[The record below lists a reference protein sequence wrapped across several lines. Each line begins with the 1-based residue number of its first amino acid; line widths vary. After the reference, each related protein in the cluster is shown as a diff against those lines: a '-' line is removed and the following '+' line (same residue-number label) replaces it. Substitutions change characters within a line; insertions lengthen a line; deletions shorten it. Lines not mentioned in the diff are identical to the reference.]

1 MNPWDTLE
9 GKRIWKTKAQY
20 FNWLRGGL
28 RKLWSDYPLRK
39 EWKKGQL
46 RPLTQEEK
54 LVKKYHP
61 STKNVGQCVMCKEWM
76 AGSKLECDH
85 LHPSNGCKDW
95 GDINGFLRYCATA
108 LPNELQL
115 CCKPCHAIKTYAERM
130 GITFEQAKI
139 EKQLIAICKDIKKCN
154 KLLASHN
161 LPCNNAK
168 VRKEGVR
175 KLLEERKI

>member
-1 MNPWDTLE
+1 MNPWETPE
-9 GKRIWKTKAQY
+9 GARIWKTKSQY

-46 RPLTQEEK
+46 RPVTQEEK
-54 LVKKYHP
+54 LSKKYHT

-95 GDINGFLRYCATA
+95 SEIDGFLRYCATA
-108 LPNELQL
+108 LPSELQL
-115 CCKPCHAIKTYAERM
+115 CCKDCHSVKTYAERM
-130 GITFEQAKI
+130 NIPYEEAVVAK
-139 EKQLIAICKDIKKCN
+139 KVIALMKNKKNVDKILAKHNVACKNDK
-154 KLLASHN
+154 S
-161 LPCNNAK
+161 
-168 VRKEGVR
+168 RKEALT
-175 KLLEERKI
+175 KLIKEKKL